1 VLVWVASFPRSGNTF
16 LRIVLHR
23 RYAVPTSVI
32 YDYDGVAD
40 RVGGELVGDVDRPG
54 APAEM
59 RASAEPH
66 FVKTHRPRVESV
78 EPGDRAICR
87 AAAVE
92 VSR

>member
-1 VLVWVASFPRSGNTF
+1 
-16 LRIVLHR
+16 
-23 RYAVPTSVI
+23 
-32 YDYDGVAD
+32 
-40 RVGGELVGDVDRPG
+40 
-54 APAEM
+54 M

-66 FVKTHRPRVESV
+66 FVKTHRPRDESV